1 MEIDANPELESLN
14 TSTNEEPREGTEET
28 PTESQDLVDLS
39 RYSRVKLGDKEWSR
53 DELEKGVM
61 FQSDYTKKT
70 QEIAQERRY
79 VDNLQADLASV
90 AKNPAMVSEFKKIY
104 PAKFHQFLD
113 YVMPKTNG
121 TAQGQTPQSSIQNA
135 DPRIEQ
141 VLSRVE
147 NWEKTMQEERVSTA
161 KVEVDSIFNKFSQK
175 YPLAAP
181 KGDESR
187 VIAQAQSLLEKGE
200 TMTEAKWEKIF
211 KDSQMHYETAY
222 KEYYKDINNKQK
234 AAHVRGKD
242 IAAGGGVP
250 GGAPNL
256 PKNIKDA
263 TKLAMQDL
271 VPQK

>member
-1 MEIDANPELESLN
+1 MELDANQENQELDQSNEVKPLE
-14 TSTNEEPREGTEET
+14 TNEET
-28 PTESQDLVDLS
+28 PAEQSLVDLS
-39 RYSRVKLGDKEWSR
+39 QYSRVKLGDKEWTR

-90 AKNPAMVSEFKKIY
+90 AKNPAMASEFKKIY
-104 PAKFHQFLD
+104 PAKFHQFLE
-113 YVMPKTNG
+113 YVTPKTNNAQQG
-121 TAQGQTPQSSIQNA
+121 QNPQTAQNV
-135 DPRIEQ
+135 DPRIDQ

-147 NWEKTMQEERVSTA
+147 RWENTMKEERVSTA
-161 KVEVDSIFNKFSQK
+161 KVEVDSIFNKFTQK

-187 VIAQAQSLLEKGE
+187 VIAQAQALLSNGE
-200 TMTEAKWEKIF
+200 TMNESKWEKIF
-211 KDSQMHYETAY
+211 KDSQLHYETAY
-222 KEYYKDINNKQK
+222 KEYYKNINNKQK

-250 GGAPNL
+250 GGAPNM
-256 PKNIKDA
+256 PKNIKEA
-263 TKLAMQDL
+263 TKLALQDL
-271 VPQK
+271 GSK